1 MGGIKALEKISVAEC
16 VPKRKIRW
24 KPVSWLC
31 LALVF
36 TPIIAYFLFN
46 GFPVVLSFISMF
58 TDMQAN
64 DITTMEWNGFDNFRQ
79 VLTEPKIWG

>member
-58 TDMQAN
+58 TDMKSN
-64 DITTMEWNGFDNFRQ
+64 HIKTK
-79 VLTEPKIWG
+79 V